1 MEEIILD
8 ISNKTLEELKKA
20 SKLPYPLY
28 YKNVFNS
35 ILQERGLL
43 EELNPKILCIA
54 PDLNEE
60 ILTKTMESI
69 KTIFSL
75 SEDIRK
81 NIKNLKPENI
91 EDLKKNIERNLDLIQ
106 GELDL
111 LDNDVEDAYHQLLID
126 PLTKV
131 YNKRALKQDL
141 NTILS
146 KGKDKNLDLVIAVID
161 IDNFK
166 KVNEKYGHLIGDF
179 VLIKVIEIVRKNIRK
194 ENYIYRYEGDK
205 FVIVFNR
212 STLELAENSVKRVLY
227 KVFNKK
233 LKYKDNLIHVS
244 LSAGIT
250 QHKRGDNFETII
262 KRVLEAL
269 TLAKLEKNSYKI
281 KD

>member
-146 KGKDKNLDLVIAVID
+146 KGKDKNLDLVIAIID

>member
-75 SEDIRK
+75 SEDIRE